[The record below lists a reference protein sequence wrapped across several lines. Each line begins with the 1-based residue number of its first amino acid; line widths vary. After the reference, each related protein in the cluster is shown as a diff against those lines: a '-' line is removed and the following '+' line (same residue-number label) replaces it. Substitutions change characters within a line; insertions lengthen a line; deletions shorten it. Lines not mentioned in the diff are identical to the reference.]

1 MFVGVCWF
9 SLAFDDFRW
18 FWLAGLVGFAGLKLG
33 IDAFGL
39 VMLDCG
45 RFWSVLHGLNGS
57 AVEVQ
62 WKCNGSA
69 VEVTWK
75 CNGSAVNVQGGV
87 QSCSGCVRKLE
98 WSHPICCGVGLCS
111 LFLVGWSWCW

>member
-45 RFWSVLHGLNGS
+45 RFWSVLHDLNGS

-69 VEVTWK
+69 VEVQWK
-75 CNGSAVNVQGGV
+75 CSGSAMFVQCLCSGSAVEVLWKCSGSAMEVQWEGGGSAVNAQ
-87 QSCSGCVRKLE
+87 
-98 WSHPICCGVGLCS
+98 
-111 LFLVGWSWCW
+111 